1 MNNPDDHELS
11 DAETEARV
19 RRSLGLSAA
28 PTTSHQAGPSQAQHH
43 TGHTSTASVHQGH
56 AGHNQAGQS
65 HYGQNGGM
73 PRRRFVRDGEVPVVV
88 LHPKSEADSRHAAT
102 IADLTRQRDSERA
115 ARLRAEQSLQD
126 ALATIQSLQTRLA
139 HADLARDE
147 RRDHDVELQANAP
160 DAAPFE
166 PVDLDVPAPAQ
177 SVREADAQAGNA
189 PAMAEEAR
197 SDRSEETRPTRR
209 RRTKRFE
216 PVDPPDA
223 EPVKWWRD
231 PDDADA

>member
-28 PTTSHQAGPSQAQHH
+28 PTTSHQAGPNQAQHH
-43 TGHTSTASVHQGH
+43 AGQNSTASTHHGH

-65 HYGQNGGM
+65 HYSQNGGM

-102 IADLTRQRDSERA
+102 IVDLTRQRDSERA

-147 RRDHDVELQANAP
+147 RRDHDVELQAGAP
-160 DAAPFE
+160 DAAASE
-166 PVDLDVPAPAQ
+166 PVDFELSVPARSVIEVDAHVGMTPA
-177 SVREADAQAGNA
+177 A
-189 PAMAEEAR
+189 PVETSR
-197 SDRSEETRPTRR
+197 DRLAETRPTRR
-209 RRTKRFE
+209 RRTKRVE
-216 PVDPPDA
+216 PVDLPDA